1 MHIEAFQFVFD
12 SFSQGFS
19 GRVFVRKVFREKEGV
34 LDLVSDSY
42 MVQDIR
48 GGRT

>member
-1 MHIEAFQFVFD
+1 MHVEAFQFVFD

-34 LDLVSDSY
+34 LDLVRLSF
-42 MVQDIR
+42 
-48 GGRT
+48 